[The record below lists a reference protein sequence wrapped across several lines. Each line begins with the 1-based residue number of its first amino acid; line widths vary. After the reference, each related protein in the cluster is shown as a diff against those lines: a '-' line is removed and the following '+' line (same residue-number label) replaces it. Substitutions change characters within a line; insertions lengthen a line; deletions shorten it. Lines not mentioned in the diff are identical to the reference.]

1 MSGKICLVPNLS
13 GVGGMVSFQGKL
25 TSALVARGYEVSHD
39 LGATS
44 IDAILVIG
52 GTRQLLGLQHAR
64 QRGVRIVQ
72 RLNGMNWVHRLHWTG
87 LRHYLRAEYGNL
99 LLAFIRSRLAD
110 AIVYQ
115 SEFARLWW
123 ERTRGATPTSCYV
136 IHNGVD
142 LSIYTS
148 SGPHAR
154 PDDRFRLLL
163 VEGSLMGGYEIGLEV
178 AVELGDRINSALGR
192 QNGKMVELMIVGRVA
207 PEVKSKWDNQA
218 GMPIVWTGLVPQ
230 ERIPEI
236 DRSAHILYSADVNAA
251 CPNSVIEALAC
262 GLPVLAYNTGALPE
276 LVNGDAGRVV
286 PYGGDP
292 WQLDPPDLNAL
303 SEAALEILNNQVHF
317 RRAARGH
324 AEANFNLEKM
334 VDDYIQVLQ
343 KD

>member
-1 MSGKICLVPNLS
+1 
-13 GVGGMVSFQGKL
+13 
-25 TSALVARGYEVSHD
+25 
-39 LGATS
+39 
-44 IDAILVIG
+44 
-52 GTRQLLGLQHAR
+52 
-64 QRGVRIVQ
+64 
-72 RLNGMNWVHRLHWTG
+72 
-87 LRHYLRAEYGNL
+87 
-99 LLAFIRSRLAD
+99 
-110 AIVYQ
+110 
-115 SEFARLWW
+115 
-123 ERTRGATPTSCYV
+123 
-136 IHNGVD
+136 
-142 LSIYTS
+142 
-148 SGPHAR
+148 
-154 PDDRFRLLL
+154 
-163 VEGSLMGGYEIGLEV
+163 
-178 AVELGDRINSALGR
+178 
-192 QNGKMVELMIVGRVA
+192 MVEVMIVGRVA

-303 SEAALEILNNQVHF
+303 SEAALEILNNQAHF